1 MFHPKQSVLVVA
13 WSGHAS
19 SEVALCIENETP
31 NHCLLGL
38 STIQGNHSTLWSV
51 CFYSAVAIATSC
63 DRRAACE
70 ALAFSQPLQ
79 LELTSFD
86 KGKPANKVASFPGL
100 FLLYGL
106 C

>member
-1 MFHPKQSVLVVA
+1 MATSSWVFHPKQSVLVVA

-51 CFYSAVAIATSC
+51 CFYSGLIIVMTLACMQQLTVTVTVEYTSYTNQ
-63 DRRAACE
+63 E
-70 ALAFSQPLQ
+70 HVL
-79 LELTSFD
+79 
-86 KGKPANKVASFPGL
+86 
-100 FLLYGL
+100 
-106 C
+106 